1 MSILSSWWKAFPHA
15 IPPARSHFYHFF
27 NDSEDYNNFLQGRNS
42 ILGAEMLELTKASIS
57 KKQSHKG
64 KGDEDITKKSSF

>member
-1 MSILSSWWKAFPHA
+1 MSISKH
-15 IPPARSHFYHFF
+15 YH
-27 NDSEDYNNFLQGRNS
+27 EFLHGNNS